1 MDYRVIKEGN
11 KLCTYVNIGG
21 RMIKIRGEEKKKKD
35 INQQACTQKQFCF
48 CSKVLQDNPNQPL
61 G

>member
-21 RMIKIRGEEKKKKD
+21 RMIKIRGEEKKKKGHKSTSLHTET
-35 INQQACTQKQFCF
+35 ILL
-48 CSKVLQDNPNQPL
+48 LQ
-61 G
+61 